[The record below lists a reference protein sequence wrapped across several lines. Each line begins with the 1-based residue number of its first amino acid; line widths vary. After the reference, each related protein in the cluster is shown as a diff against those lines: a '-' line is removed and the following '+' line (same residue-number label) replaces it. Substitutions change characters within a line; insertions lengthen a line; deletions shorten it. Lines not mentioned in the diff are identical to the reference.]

1 MSKPLFKKLISPDE
15 ARKILYESFRYEPK
29 IEHVSIE
36 ECYGRVL
43 AEDIISPIDLP
54 PYTRSLR
61 DGYAV
66 KAEDVA
72 PAREDRP
79 VKLKIVGSVEAGGHF
94 KGSIKSGEAVRVA
107 TGAHIPPGANSIVM
121 EEYTKRV
128 DDYVYIYKASSPGE
142 WIQHSGSDVSKGDLI
157 YRRGTFLGP
166 REVGV
171 LAGLGFDKVPVFK
184 RLSVGIISS
193 GNEVVP
199 PGRRLR
205 FGEIYDV
212 NSYSISTLLS
222 EDGCEIHIMGIA
234 KDDFNSIYEMI
245 VEAKD
250 KYDVIV
256 FSGATSVGVKDLLY
270 DVLNSFESFH
280 PLFYGIRIKPG
291 KPTLGALINGKL
303 FIGLPGFPVSG
314 LMVYLHIF
322 SDVIRKVNGLP
333 PRSRHTIEGVSGR
346 VFDSVFGVEH
356 LYPVFLK
363 RRGEKVYFY
372 PIKTDSGAMATL
384 SRSDGFII
392 IPGDV
397 TYVDKGDKYQVYLF
411 SLYNRPSDLIVYT
424 SHSRVV
430 DTLLHNYVES
440 NEITLKRIFSGSMG
454 ALLGV
459 KEGYNDFGT
468 MHLIDESG
476 EYNVTFIKMYEVN
489 NALLYHGFWREI
501 GFVVARG
508 NPHGIRE
515 VRDLIEKDVKFI
527 NRTLGSGIRTYL
539 DNELKRIASKE
550 GLEFRDLCSRIDGY
564 DTLANTHS
572 AVVSAV
578 EQGLYDVGIVAREAV
593 EGYNVDFIPLH
604 WERVDFL
611 FNSETVDTEPV
622 RGWME
627 YLSSE
632 EARNIL
638 SSVEGIKVDDKYFT
652 KLI

>member
-1 MSKPLFKKLISPDE
+1 MSKPLFKELITPDE
-15 ARKILYESFRYEPK
+15 ARRILLESFKFEPGVEYVP
-29 IEHVSIE
+29 IEK
-36 ECYGRVL
+36 CFGRVL
-43 AEDIISPIDLP
+43 AEEIVSPIDLP

-72 PAREDRP
+72 PAREDMP
-79 VKLKIVGSVEAGGHF
+79 VKLKVVGSVEAGGYF

-107 TGAHIPPGANSIVM
+107 TGAHIPSGANSVVM
-121 EEYTKRV
+121 EEYTKSV
-128 DDYVYIYKASSPGE
+128 EGYVYVYKSSSPGE
-142 WIQHSGSDVSKGDLI
+142 WIQYAGSDVSKGDLI
-157 YRRGTFLGP
+157 YKRGTLLGP

-171 LAGLGFDKVPVFK
+171 LAGLGFDMVPVYR
-184 RLSVGIISS
+184 RLRVGIISS
-193 GNEVVP
+193 GNEIVP
-199 PGRRLR
+199 PGRKLN

-212 NSYSISTLLS
+212 NSYSISTLLI
-222 EDGCEIHIMGIA
+222 EDGCETYILGIA
-234 KDDFNSIYEMI
+234 RDDFDSMYNMI
-245 VEAKD
+245 EDAKNRF
-250 KYDVIV
+250 DVIV

-270 DVLNSFESFH
+270 DVLGNFKSFQ

-291 KPTLGALINGKL
+291 KPTLGALIDGKL

-322 SDVIRKVNGLP
+322 SDIIRKANGLP
-333 PRSRHTIEGVSGR
+333 PRGRHAIEAVSGR
-346 VFDSVFGVEH
+346 LFESVFGVEH

-363 RRGEKVYFY
+363 RRGDEVYFY
-372 PIKTDSGAMATL
+372 PIKTDSGAIATL
-384 SRSDGFII
+384 SQGDGFII
-392 IPGDV
+392 VPGDT
-397 TYVDKGDKYQVYLF
+397 TYVDRGDRYKVYLF
-411 SLYNRPSDLIVYT
+411 SLYNRPSDLVVYT
-424 SHSRVV
+424 SHSRAV
-430 DTLLHNYVES
+430 DMLLHKYVEG
-440 NEITLKRIFSGSMG
+440 NELVLKRIFSGSMG

-468 MHLIDESG
+468 MHLVNEDG
-476 EYNVTFIKMYEVN
+476 EYNTPFIEMFEVD
-489 NALLYHGFWREI
+489 NAVLYYGFWREI

-578 EQGLYDVGIVAREAV
+578 EQGLYDVGIAAKEAV
-593 EGYNVDFIPLH
+593 EGYNVDFVPLH

-632 EARNIL
+632 EARNLL
-638 SSVEGIKVDDKYFT
+638 SSIEGIKVDDKYFS